1 MHHIVQ
7 DVTTQSL
14 QLQGTPFKKS
24 EFKKYRDAVCNAL
37 DLHFHPVDGM
47 GDCFFHSVSV
57 LLQHVRQPDGGMWEK
72 DPSCL
77 RQEVTQYLRECVEMQ
92 HSMLGERC
100 VMDMEGEM
108 GTALVSSSRKNSGI
122 IPESI
127 REYLDVSAIDGVW
140 VQGYHWLR
148 AVAALYN
155 ICICVVVHNH
165 DHVHLFGDSTK
176 QRLYVYKRD
185 AETHYDALP
194 PGRCLPHVRVD
205 RVIIESSSSDP
216 DGDSTTEDMKVST
229 LRVRSKLVG
238 CVVST
243 PTATT
248 ATSLRT
254 EQVSTPVIASRLRP
268 RKETKKVSDTDGSQ
282 SIDDDDEEIAIRHL
296 KKKKTKLK
304 TIASRPPSVPAR
316 PPPVASPDF
325 YIESIF
331 KAKNKEEATEWL
343 MGKFEES
350 HQGGD
355 FMCRNSR

>member
-1 MHHIVQ
+1 MHHIVA
-7 DVTTQSL
+7 DVTTQTL

-37 DLHFHPVDGM
+37 DLHFHQVDGM

-57 LLQHVRQPDGGMWEK
+57 LLQHVPQPDGGMWDK
-72 DPSCL
+72 DPTCL
-77 RQEVTQYLRECVEMQ
+77 RQEVTLWLKECVEMQ
-92 HSMLGERC
+92 HGMLGERC

-108 GTALVSSSRKNSGI
+108 GTALISSSRKNSGM

-155 ICICVVVHNH
+155 ICMCVVVHNH

-185 AETHYDALP
+185 AETHYDALL
-194 PGRCLPHVRVD
+194 PGRYLPHVRVD
-205 RVIIESSSSDP
+205 LVIIESSSSSDP
-216 DGDSTTEDMKVST
+216 DVDSSTECRKVST
-229 LRVRSKLVG
+229 LRIRSKLVG
-238 CVVST
+238 SMVCA
-243 PTATT
+243 PTV
-248 ATSLRT
+248 TSLRT
-254 EQVSTPVIASRLRP
+254 EQVSTPVMASRLRP
-268 RKETKKVSDTDGSQ
+268 RKQTKKVSDYDGSE
-282 SIDDDDEEIAIRHL
+282 SIDDDDEEVAIRHM
-296 KKKKTKLK
+296 KKKITNVKP
-304 TIASRPPSVPAR
+304 ISSRPPSVPAR
-316 PPPVASPDF
+316 SPPVASLDF
-325 YIESIF
+325 HIESIF

-343 MGKFEES
+343 MGKFQES

-355 FMCRNSR
+355 LMCRNSR